1 VGAVVRSANRSLVLI
16 SGGERAGDD
25 AMLHKAQES
34 MEAGA
39 TGLIFGRNVW
49 QRDHDESL
57 RFIARL
63 REVLEK
69 HSR

>member
-1 VGAVVRSANRSLVLI
+1 
-16 SGGERAGDD
+16 
-25 AMLHKAQES
+25 MLEKAQES

-57 RFIARL
+57 RLVTQL
-63 REVLEK
+63 RDILAK
-69 HSR
+69 YPAS